1 MISKWTNLTILEF
14 IKNFHGNADYF
25 RIFKDS
31 ECIDGCLNQET
42 PECEFFDFESYENDS
57 DLKPFLNL
65 PIKEINFTEQW
76 VYDND
81 GFEMYSEDIVE
92 LYI

>member
-1 MISKWTNLTILEF
+1 MYSVWTNLTILEF
-14 IKNFHGNADYF
+14 IKNFHGDADYF

-31 ECIDGCLNQET
+31 ECIDGCLNQDT
-42 PECEFFDFESYENDS
+42 PEWEYVDLNEKYS
-57 DLKPFLNL
+57 DLRPFLNL

-76 VYDND
+76 NYDD
-81 GFEMYSEDIVE
+81 YGFETYCEYVVE

>member
-1 MISKWTNLTILEF
+1 MISEWTNLTILEF

-31 ECIDGCLNQET
+31 ECIDGCLNQEI
-42 PECEFFDFESYENDS
+42 PEWEYVDLNENYS
-57 DLKPFLNL
+57 DLRPFLNL

-81 GFEMYSEDIVE
+81 GFEMYSEDVIE

>member
-1 MISKWTNLTILEF
+1 MISKWTNSTILEF
-14 IKNFHGNADYF
+14 IKNFDGNADYF

-31 ECIDGCLNQET
+31 EWEYVDLNEK
-42 PECEFFDFESYENDS
+42 YS
-57 DLKPFLNL
+57 DLRTFLNL

-76 VYDND
+76 IYDND
-81 GFEMYSEDIVE
+81 GFEMYSEDVIE